1 MMRINVQGSEFNL
14 ALLRKQK
21 KQLTENIAHRFVYFP
36 AYMKIRANRLGRN
49 HHLYGFG
56 TGFCCCS
63 WLLSLWLLL
72 LLLSIL
78 WHESCETNYGYASRI
93 DCDCDSIRVCE
104 ERAKRRKGLISKQW
118 KLFRW
123 KFLPNGINSTRHS
136 KHTHTRT
143 ICESEHR
150 APINCLSE

>member
-1 MMRINVQGSEFNL
+1 MFRDLNSISHCCGSRKNSSPRILHIDLYIFQ
-14 ALLRKQK
+14 
-21 KQLTENIAHRFVYFP
+21 H
-36 AYMKIRANRLGRN
+36 MKIRANRLGRN

-93 DCDCDSIRVCE
+93 DCDCDSIRICE
-104 ERAKRRKGLISKQW
+104 ERAKRRKGIIPKQ
-118 KLFRW
+118 W